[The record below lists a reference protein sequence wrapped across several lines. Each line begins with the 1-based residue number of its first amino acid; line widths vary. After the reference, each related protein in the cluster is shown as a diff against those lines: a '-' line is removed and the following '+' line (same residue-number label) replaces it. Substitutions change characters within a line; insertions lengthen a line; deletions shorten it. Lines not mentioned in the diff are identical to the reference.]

1 MCKMLRRVQDT
12 GTGGRQFSPPGS
24 HHPGGEDSAVDTSN
38 YTAGWEGPRQVPR
51 EHKAGPGSALGDRVD
66 VQGGQGLHRR
76 LDMRE
81 GFQAEETL

>member
-1 MCKMLRRVQDT
+1 M
-12 GTGGRQFSPPGS
+12 
-24 HHPGGEDSAVDTSN
+24 DTSD

-51 EHKAGPGSALGDRVD
+51 EHKAGPGSALGNRVD

-76 LDMRE
+76 LDVRE